1 MILNTRM
8 VVGAGV
14 VALVAAG
21 GARADEAAV
30 AKLREA
36 QAALQKI
43 TTVRYTM
50 EVRPGGAIEGQA
62 PSIDG
67 TLLMQAAP
75 GMPIPIRL
83 AGEGTISQPGAAE
96 ATRFSAAF
104 DGDTIRSLDY
114 ALGVL
119 QSSPIAPGA
128 DTLLVGAYDLVL
140 DMFMVDEPLKA
151 EIEAEDV
158 TLEGQAEV
166 AGATTDVLLVTY
178 DSGSN
183 IGKTR
188 LYLSTEDHL
197 PRRVDSLFT
206 VGGKEAIISY
216 TLTSVEAN
224 PTVGADA
231 FMLTAPEGF
240 VTSEFDI
247 NSMGLLPTNIDA
259 PAWTLTDRDGKTV
272 HLSDFAGKVVVM
284 DFWATWCAPC
294 KAAMPIIQRL
304 HANYADKGLV
314 VLGINTDEADSDAAM
329 QYIDD
334 KGYTYRQLL
343 NGEALS
349 ADYRIQGLP
358 VLYLIGRDGTIAFRE
373 LGMDEDALTEAIE
386 QALAAGGS

>member
-1 MILNTRM
+1 MNWDARA
-8 VVGAGV
+8 VVFAGAV
-14 VALVAAG
+14 VLAAG
-21 GARADEAAV
+21 AARADEAAV

-36 QAALQKI
+36 QAALQNV
-43 TTVRYTM
+43 TAVRYTM
-50 EVRPGGAIEGQA
+50 QVRPGGAIEGQA

-75 GMPIPIRL
+75 GMPIPVRL
-83 AGEGTISQPGAAE
+83 VGSGTITQAGAAE

-104 DGDTIRSLDY
+104 DGDTIRSIDY
-114 ALGVL
+114 GLRVL

-140 DMFMVDEPLKA
+140 DMFMVDEPLRA

-158 TLEGQAEV
+158 TLEGQAQV
-166 AGATTDVLLVTY
+166 AGAPTDVLLVTY

-188 LYLSTEDHL
+188 LYISTEDHL
-197 PRRVDSLFT
+197 PRRIDSLFT
-206 VGGKEAIISY
+206 VGGKEAILSY
-216 TLTSVEAN
+216 TITSLEAN
-224 PTVGADA
+224 PAIGPDA
-231 FMLTAPEGF
+231 FTLTAPEGF
-240 VTSEFDI
+240 VSSEFDI
-247 NSMGLLPTNIDA
+247 NSMGLLPTNIKA
-259 PAWTLTDRDGKTV
+259 PAWTLTDRDGKSV
-272 HLSDFAGKVVVM
+272 QLSDFSGKVVIM

-304 HANYADKGLV
+304 HATYADKGLV
-314 VLGINTDEADSDAAM
+314 VLGINTDETDADGAM

-349 ADYRIQGLP
+349 VDYRIQGLP
-358 VLYLIGRDGTIAFRE
+358 VLYLINRDGTIAFRE

-386 QALAAGGS
+386 RALAAGGS